1 MKMNILQ
8 KVILISSINIF
19 MTNVIA
25 QESLSPQQ
33 SLSRLVNDMLD
44 SNPGVQSAQAALDA
58 ANARERAG
66 NQPFYNP
73 ELEFDAE
80 DATDQSASIGINQSL
95 DWSNK
100 RKTRGDVASYEREA
114 VAAQLHQVRQKLAIE
129 LLNGITQNDVAQ
141 QLSSLASERE
151 QLMQQFADL
160 AAQRRQA
167 GDLNQV
173 ELDLA
178 RLALAEAQLQKFQAL
193 FNLTD
198 ARLSM
203 ESVLGENVSLLI
215 TLPDSPTNADVD
227 NSNIDQMLNNL
238 PAIRV
243 QVARLAA
250 ASKRVKLRTLEK
262 RPDPTFGVRVGQ
274 EESNLLAGISIS
286 VPLYIRNNF
295 SAEVDG
301 ANADRMQI
309 ELEAQ
314 DIFRR
319 ARAKL
324 TASLERYQLTNMA
337 WDNWLQIGQE
347 SLGNQLS
354 VLERLWRAGEIST
367 TDYLVQINQTLETR
381 AAAVELRGQLWQ
393 SWFNWLE
400 ASGQIDLWLGLSN
413 TP

>member
-1 MKMNILQ
+1 MNILQ

>member
-8 KVILISSINIF
+8 RVILIFSINIF
-19 MTNVIA
+19 MTYVVA
-25 QESLSPQQ
+25 QEPLSPQK

-44 SNPGVQSAQAALDA
+44 LNPGVQSAQAALDA

-80 DATDQSASIGINQSL
+80 DTADQSASIGISQSL

-129 LLNGITQNDVAQ
+129 LLNGITQNDVAL
-141 QLSSLASERE
+141 QLSNLASERE

-160 AAQRRQA
+160 AAQRRQT

-178 RLALAEAQLQKFQAL
+178 RLALAEAQLQKSQAL

-203 ESVLGENVSLLI
+203 ESVLGENLSLLI
-215 TLPDSPTNADVD
+215 TLPDSPTNADIV
-227 NSNIDQMLNNL
+227 NPNIDQMLNNL

-324 TASLERYQLTNMA
+324 SASLERYQLTNMA
-337 WDNWLQIGQE
+337 WDNWLQTGQE

-400 ASGQIDLWLGLSN
+400 ASGQIDLWLGISN
-413 TP
+413 AP